1 MMAITIFIWF
11 PILFIRGTAASPDR
25 HPNTRWITRVT
36 IPYQMPCQSAL
47 PRKFSRYGM
56 HPALTDGKLSIFC
69 AERVDILAHF
79 SSLMFSAPPVT
90 AARSG
95 PQAGTPIKK
104 GPGKPGPEVG
114 MELHPDGI
122 LGKSNQP
129 FVNSG

>member
-11 PILFIRGTAASPDR
+11 PILFIRGFAASPDR

-47 PRKFSRYGM
+47 PCKFSQYGVQSA
-56 HPALTDGKLSIFC
+56 PTDGKLLNIC
-69 AERVDILAHF
+69 AEQVQILAHF
-79 SSLMFSAPPVT
+79 SSLMFSAPPLT
-90 AARSG
+90 AALSG
-95 PQAGTPIKK
+95 PKARPQIKK